1 MIEEFYK
8 HLVANDLDK
17 MNAMVHGPLLRSKAW
32 NDHWNAKNLGI
43 FSRNLVGNLNLDNL
57 FFVAN
62 SINEAK
68 KSRQYSYTLSYTIQ
82 PDRQYKEDRK
92 ITLITLGTGK
102 VLISEIMCETKG
114 CSRSP
119 FFWPQNLGLK

>member
-1 MIEEFYK
+1 MIDQFYK
-8 HLVANDLDK
+8 HLVANEFDA
-17 MNAMVHGPLLRSKAW
+17 MNALVQGPLLRSKAW

-62 SINEAK
+62 SVDEAK

-82 PDRQYKEDRK
+82 PDHQYKEDRK
-92 ITLITLGTGK
+92 ITLVTQGTGK
-102 VLISEIMCETKG
+102 VLISEIMCETK
-114 CSRSP
+114 
-119 FFWPQNLGLK
+119 